1 MQKLFFHIAFVFC
14 LLPQLNTLA
23 QVRSEIDFNNGWK
36 FYPGDDSLAKEPS
49 YNDSKWRKI
58 SLPHDWS
65 IESDF
70 KKDFPAT
77 TQGGALPGGI
87 GWYRK
92 TFTLPSSAANK
103 NVSIEFDG
111 VYKNS
116 EVWINGHY
124 LGKRPNGYV
133 AFSYDLTEYILPSP
147 QKNVIVVKVDNS
159 QQPDSRWYSG
169 SGIYRNVKLIYHH
182 HSYIDAK
189 SIFISTNL
197 IDPSHAIINLSGL
210 IKNISLNFPTRIRIF
225 NNSGKIITDII
236 SVANL
241 GEIQAKIKITL
252 PQLWSIENPY

>member
-1 MQKLFFHIAFVFC
+1 MQKIYLHISFVFF
-14 LLPQLNTLA
+14 LLLHFNAHA

-36 FYPGDDSLAKEPS
+36 FYLGDDSSAKEPS
-49 YNDSKWRKI
+49 YNDSKWRKL

-70 KKDFPAT
+70 KKDSPAT

-92 TFTLPSSAANK
+92 TFTLPSSATNK

-133 AFSYDLTEYILPSP
+133 AFSYDLT
-147 QKNVIVVKVDNS
+147 QA
-159 QQPDSRWYSG
+159 YS
-169 SGIYRNVKLIYHH
+169 SVTTKKCDRC
-182 HSYIDAK
+182 K
-189 SIFISTNL
+189 S
-197 IDPSHAIINLSGL
+197 
-210 IKNISLNFPTRIRIF
+210 
-225 NNSGKIITDII
+225 
-236 SVANL
+236 
-241 GEIQAKIKITL
+241 
-252 PQLWSIENPY
+252 